1 MKLKSYLNAG
11 TLITMENGDQ
21 KAIESLTEGDKV
33 QTYLTSEDFD
43 MAHIGENEQNVCTIS
58 DVIEAEV
65 DATDIVKLNFED
77 DVSLITTNDQ
87 PIYGAS
93 EETGWLVPNV
103 EAMEK
108 IIGRQNIDESE
119 DVEGTGEL
127 AQELQV
133 GNTVH
138 QDDGDTVADITLVSI
153 ENVEGIHT
161 MYCLGITEENASFV
175 FANNILICAGTL

>member
-1 MKLKSYLNAG
+1 MLFRS
-11 TLITMENGDQ
+11 
-21 KAIESLTEGDKV
+21 
-33 QTYLTSEDFD
+33 
-43 MAHIGENEQNVCTIS
+43 
-58 DVIEAEV
+58 
-65 DATDIVKLNFED
+65 
-77 DVSLITTNDQ
+77 Q

-138 QDDGDTVADITLVSI
+138 QDDGDTVADITLESI